1 MKKTAMSAS
10 ALLLAAAL
18 FALPACSG
26 SDTVAAGPSAAADS
40 TGAAAGAATSL
51 NIRYIDMDTL
61 LSQYAYAKD
70 YQEVVVRTDSRLQSA
85 QQAKAN
91 EIQKFAQTMENKY
104 KNNGYLSEASFAA
117 DQQKLQKMQQ
127 DAESTLAT
135 MARNAQIDLAQQQQA
150 LNDTIENFVKAYN
163 AEKGYDAILFKAAG
177 IYFNPAL
184 DITDEIVKGLN
195 AKYNKVE
202 PAK

>member
-18 FALPACSG
+18 FALPACTG
-26 SDTVAAGPSAAADS
+26 SDKTASTLGAADS

-91 EIQKFAQTMENKY
+91 EIQKFAQQMEHKY

-127 DAESTLAT
+127 DAENSLGT
-135 MARNAQIDLAQQQQA
+135 MARNAQLDLAQQQQA
-150 LNDTIENFVKAYN
+150 LNDTIENFVKEWN
-163 AEKGYDAILFKAAG
+163 ASKGYDAILFKNAV
-177 IYFNPAL
+177 IFFNPAL
-184 DITDEIVKGLN
+184 DITDDIVKGLN
-195 AKYNKVE
+195 ARYNKVDTE
-202 PAK
+202 K